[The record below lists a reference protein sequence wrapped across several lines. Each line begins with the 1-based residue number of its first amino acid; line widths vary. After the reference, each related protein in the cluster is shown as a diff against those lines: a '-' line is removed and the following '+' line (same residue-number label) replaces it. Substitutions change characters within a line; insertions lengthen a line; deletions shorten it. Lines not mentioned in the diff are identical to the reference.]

1 LKTLL
6 LIRHAKSSWSDPAL
20 PDRERPLTARGRRA
34 ARKVGRRLAKG
45 ALLPDLILASPA
57 VRALKTARLIA
68 RRLRYPRRAIVIR
81 EGLYAC
87 TSADLLRTVQSLD
100 DGLQRVMLIGH
111 NPGIEAF
118 ARHLCRYI
126 AHMPTCAVARLAF
139 DTDSWADVGK
149 AALLEMQF
157 DSPKRGVNER

>member
-34 ARKVGRRLAKG
+34 ARKMGRRLAKRT
-45 ALLPDLILASPA
+45 ARPDLIVASPA

-68 RRLRYPRRAIVIR
+68 RRIGYPRREIGIR

-87 TSADLLRTVQSLD
+87 ASADLLRTVQSLD
-100 DGLQRVMLIGH
+100 DGLQRVMLVGH

-118 ARHLCRYI
+118 ARRLCRYI
-126 AHMPTCAVARLAF
+126 THMPTCAVAQLAF
-139 DTDSWADVGK
+139 DTDSWANIGK

-157 DSPKRGVNER
+157 DCPKRDVNER